1 MGRKRTAEI
10 FSSSNSLRVLGYLAE
25 HPGQEFL
32 SSEIQQGTMLSR
44 AGAYLALKDLVGRGF
59 AIRKEKGR
67 FHLYAVDHAN
77 PLVKQFKVLKTILGL
92 EPLLN
97 RLKPLAI
104 KIVLFGSAG
113 RGEDTLQSDIDLLVL
128 ARDPETAADYMA
140 SFKSGRR
147 IQPVILTPSERADLE
162 KKDRTFHGEIERGI
176 TLWEAYDGAG
186 ISGLPEEGEDPAV
199 FQREGAHRKRAGSR
213 RG

>member
-10 FSSSNSLRVLGYLAE
+10 FSSSNSLRVLGYLAD

-44 AGAYLALKDLVGRGF
+44 AGAYLALQDLVGRGL

-77 PLVKQFKVLKTILGL
+77 PLVKQFKVLKNIAGL
-92 EPLLN
+92 EPLLL
-97 RLKPLAI
+97 RLRPQTI

-113 RGEDTLQSDIDLLVL
+113 RGEDTFSSDIDLFILS
-128 ARDPETAADYMA
+128 RDPETAAEILA
-140 SFKSGRR
+140 SFHSDRR
-147 IQPVILTPSERADLE
+147 IQPIVITPAEWSDLE
-162 KKDRTFHGEIERGI
+162 KNEKTFYGEINRGI
-176 TLWEAYDGAG
+176 ILWEEKDG
-186 ISGLPEEGEDPAV
+186 SGV
-199 FQREGAHRKRAGSR
+199 
-213 RG
+213 